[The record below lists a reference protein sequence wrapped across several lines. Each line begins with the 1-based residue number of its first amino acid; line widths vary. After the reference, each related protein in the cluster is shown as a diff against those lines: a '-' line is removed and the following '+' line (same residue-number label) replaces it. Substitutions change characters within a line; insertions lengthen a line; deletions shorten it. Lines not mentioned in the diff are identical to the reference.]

1 MNMKVFE
8 KVMKLKTVVTTRVF
22 AKSHTFMKKVRN
34 FYEKSSTFMIKVS
47 QSPEATYHRVLSF

>member
-22 AKSHTFMKKVRN
+22 AKSHTFIIKLPHFQQVV
-34 FYEKSSTFMIKVS
+34 FEK
-47 QSPEATYHRVLSF
+47 